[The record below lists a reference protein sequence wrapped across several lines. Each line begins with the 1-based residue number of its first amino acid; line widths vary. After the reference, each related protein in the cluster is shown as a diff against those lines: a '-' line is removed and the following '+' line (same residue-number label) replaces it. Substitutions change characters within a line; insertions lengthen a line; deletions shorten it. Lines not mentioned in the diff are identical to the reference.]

1 MVRALL
7 YLPDAAGDR
16 LAATPVAGRTLA
28 VRAMVAAF
36 RAGASRIAVPAI
48 LRDAAVERALDRMP
62 ALADVLEWLVPRADA
77 PADGPSA
84 GWLLLPA
91 SALIHAS
98 VLEGLL
104 AAPPCRPAVLAG
116 STDGTAPVALLPATP
131 PAAPSPIA
139 LSPGTFWPETFWP
152 GAFWKDLSA
161 GRPVGPELSRWLR
174 EAGAEARAVTGP
186 YVDVRAPADL
196 ARAQAVLEASL
207 ALPADSGMDRLL
219 HRRCSRWVTRFLV
232 RTDLTPN
239 HVSLA
244 SLAIGLGA
252 IWCFCP
258 ATPASA
264 FVGVI
269 LYALA
274 CIVDHADGE
283 LARLTFQESRFGA
296 ILDWTIDT
304 LIHAGLVLGIG
315 LTAGGPAMLV
325 VGLLGAAGVTLSAL
339 FARYLPREIEIGAA
353 AGGVLRNIANRDLF
367 YLLLL
372 GAATLR
378 LLAPELVR
386 VAAVVVAV
394 GSQAYWVGC
403 LARIRRLGRGRAV

>member
-1 MVRALL
+1 
-7 YLPDAAGDR
+7 
-16 LAATPVAGRTLA
+16 
-28 VRAMVAAF
+28 
-36 RAGASRIAVPAI
+36 
-48 LRDAAVERALDRMP
+48 
-62 ALADVLEWLVPRADA
+62 
-77 PADGPSA
+77 
-84 GWLLLPA
+84 
-91 SALIHAS
+91 
-98 VLEGLL
+98 
-104 AAPPCRPAVLAG
+104 
-116 STDGTAPVALLPATP
+116 
-131 PAAPSPIA
+131 
-139 LSPGTFWPETFWP
+139 
-152 GAFWKDLSA
+152 
-161 GRPVGPELSRWLR
+161 VGPELSRWLR

-186 YVDVRAPADL
+186 YVDVRDPADL
-196 ARAQAVLEASL
+196 ARAQAVLEATLSI
-207 ALPADSGMDRLL
+207 PADSGMDRLL

-232 RTDLTPN
+232 RTGLTPN

-252 IWCFCP
+252 IWCFWA

-283 LARLTFQESRFGA
+283 LARLTFQESRVGA
-296 ILDWTIDT
+296 VLDWTIDT

-315 LTAGGPAMLV
+315 LTAGGPTMLV

-378 LLAPELVR
+378 LLAPELVS

-403 LARIRRLGRGRAV
+403 LARIRRLGRGRAA

>member
-1 MVRALL
+1 VVRALL

-16 LAATPVAGRTLA
+16 LAAIPVAGRTLA
-28 VRAMVAAF
+28 VRAMVAAL
-36 RAGASRIAVPAI
+36 RAGASRIAVPSI
-48 LRDAAVERALDRMP
+48 LRDPAVERALHRMP
-62 ALADVLEWLVPRADA
+62 ALADALEWLDPGIDA
-77 PADGPSA
+77 PVDGSA
-84 GWLLLPA
+84 ARWFLLPA
-91 SALIHAS
+91 SALIHES

-104 AAPPCRPAVLAG
+104 AAPAGRPAVLAG
-116 STDGTAPVALLPATP
+116 SAGGTAPVALLPATL
-131 PAAPSPIA
+131 PATPWPS
-139 LSPGTFWPETFWP
+139 LLWSNGL
-152 GAFWKDLSA
+152 WKDLAA
-161 GRPVGPELSRWLR
+161 GRPVGPELGRWLH
-174 EAGAEARAVTGP
+174 EAEAVPRVVPGP
-186 YVDVRAPADL
+186 YVDVRNPADL
-196 ARAQAVLEASL
+196 VRARAALEATLSI
-207 ALPADSGMDRLL
+207 PADSGMDRLL
-219 HRRCSRWVTRFLV
+219 HRRCSRWITRFLV

-244 SLAIGLGA
+244 SLAIGLAA
-252 IWCFCP
+252 IWCFWP

-264 FVGVI
+264 FAGVL

-283 LARLTFQESRFGA
+283 LARLTFRESRFGA
-296 ILDWTIDT
+296 SLDWTIDT

-315 LTAGGPAMLV
+315 LTAGGPAMMV

-339 FARYLPREIEIGAA
+339 FARYLPHEIEIGPTV
-353 AGGVLRNIANRDLF
+353 GGVLRNIANRDLF

-378 LLAPELVR
+378 LLAPGLVS

-403 LARIRRLGRGRAV
+403 LARIRRLGRERAV

>member
-1 MVRALL
+1 VVRALL

-28 VRAMVAAF
+28 VRAMVAAL
-36 RAGASRIAVPAI
+36 RAGVSRIAVPST
-48 LRDAAVERALDRMP
+48 LRDPAVERALHRMP
-62 ALADVLEWLVPRADA
+62 ALADALEWLDPGVDA
-77 PADGPSA
+77 PVDGPPA
-84 GWLLLPA
+84 RWFLLPA

-104 AAPPCRPAVLAG
+104 AAPAGRSAVLAG
-116 STDGTAPVALLPATP
+116 SAGGIAPVALLPASP
-131 PAAPSPIA
+131 PAAPWPNA
-139 LSPGTFWPETFWP
+139 LWPSSL
-152 GAFWKDLSA
+152 WKDLAA
-161 GRPVGPELSRWLR
+161 GRPVGPELARWLR
-174 EAGAEARAVTGP
+174 EAGAVPLAVTGP
-186 YVDVRAPADL
+186 YVDVRDPADL
-196 ARAQAVLEASL
+196 VRAQAALEAAVSI
-207 ALPADSGMDRLL
+207 PGDSGMDRLL
-219 HRRCSRWVTRFLV
+219 HRRCSVWITRFLV
-232 RTDLTPN
+232 RMDLTPN
-239 HVSLA
+239 HVSLT
-244 SLAIGLGA
+244 SLAIGLAA
-252 IWCFCP
+252 IWCFWP

-264 FVGVI
+264 FAGVL

-296 ILDWTIDT
+296 SLDWTIDT

-339 FARYLPREIEIGAA
+339 FARYLPHEIEIGPTV
-353 AGGVLRNIANRDLF
+353 GGVLRNIANRDLF

-378 LLAPELVR
+378 LLAPGLVG

-403 LARIRRLGRGRAV
+403 LARIRRLGRERTV